1 VGDEVFR
8 VQQKVTAERTARE
21 AAIVLMKDDFYAALK
36 VRALGGRGEEG
47 GWRGKVEKRTTRPLS
62 S

>member
-1 VGDEVFR
+1 M
-8 VQQKVTAERTARE
+8 QQKVTAERTARE